1 MEPVKQSNNERP
13 KVVRRFLHWMASQSR
28 HRRRL
33 ASTLAIDLSLY
44 AVLVVA
50 YFFVVLQWLNEPL
63 AGLFRDNMG
72 HYALVSVL
80 LILGQ
85 GLLLDLVT
93 SSLLRLAK
101 RVNGKGRE

>member
-1 MEPVKQSNNERP
+1 MEPAEQSNNERP
-13 KVVRRFLHWMASQSR
+13 KVVHRFLRWMASQSR

-33 ASTLAIDLSLY
+33 ASTLAIDLVLY

-63 AGLFRDNMG
+63 AGLFREDMG

-85 GLLLDLVT
+85 GLLLDIVT
-93 SSLLRLAK
+93 SSLLCLAK

>member
-1 MEPVKQSNNERP
+1 LEPAEQSNIKRP
-13 KVVRRFLHWMASQSR
+13 KVVRRFLRWMASQGR
-28 HRRRL
+28 YRRRWVG
-33 ASTLAIDLSLY
+33 TLAINLTLY

-63 AGLFRDNMG
+63 AGLFRENMG

-85 GLLLDLVT
+85 GLLLDIVT

-101 RVNGKGRE
+101 RVNGKERE